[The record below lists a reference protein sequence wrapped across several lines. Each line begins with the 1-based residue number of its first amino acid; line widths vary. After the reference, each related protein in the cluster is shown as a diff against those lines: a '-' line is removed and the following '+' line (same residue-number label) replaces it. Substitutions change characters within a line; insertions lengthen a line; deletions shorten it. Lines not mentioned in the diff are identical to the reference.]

1 MLTQYN
7 LKMPHAVYGGENA
20 MDNVTAII
28 KARGA
33 KKVAMFTDKGIEAA
47 GLFTLPEEAVK
58 AAGADYYVLDDLPA
72 EPSYMAVQKLV
83 DEFKHS
89 GADLIVACGGGSVM
103 DAAKLASVLV
113 TDSYGVKELLD
124 DPGMAQKCVP
134 IVLIPTT
141 AGTGAEVTPNAIVA
155 VPEKE
160 LKVGIVNEHMI
171 ADYVI
176 LDARMI
182 KNLPRKIAA
191 ATGVDALAHCIECFT
206 SNKANPFSDLYALEG
221 LDLILNNIEKACD
234 DPEAMTEK
242 NRMQIAAYYGGLAIT
257 ASGTTAVH
265 ALSYPLGGKY
275 HIAHGVSNAIL
286 LAPVMRFNSEHPAVK
301 ERLAVAYDRCCHEE
315 KTCTTV
321 EEKAA
326 WMIARL
332 EQIVKHLDIPTSL
345 KEFGVPEEDLEGLV
359 EAGMQVQR
367 LLVNNMRPV
376 TPDDARKLYQEVM

>member
-1 MLTQYN
+1 MSMDFMDIRKRVYTFP
-7 LKMPHAVYGGENA
+7 KMGE
-20 MDNVTAII
+20 
-28 KARGA
+28 KAYF
-33 KKVAMFTDKGIEAA
+33 VA
-47 GLFTLPEEAVK
+47 
-58 AAGADYYVLDDLPA
+58 
-72 EPSYMAVQKLV
+72 
-83 DEFKHS
+83 
-89 GADLIVACGGGSVM
+89 
-103 DAAKLASVLV
+103 
-113 TDSYGVKELLD
+113 
-124 DPGMAQKCVP
+124 
-134 IVLIPTT
+134 IPTT

-160 LKVGIVNEHMI
+160 LKVGIVNENMI

-234 DPEAMTEK
+234 DPEAMAEK

-286 LAPVMRFNSEHPAVK
+286 LAPVMRFNSEHPAVR
-301 ERLAVAYDRCCHEE
+301 ERLAAAYDRCCHEE

-321 EEKAA
+321 EEKTA

-332 EQIVKHLDIPTSL
+332 EHIVKHLDIPTSL
-345 KEFGVPEEDLEGLV
+345 KEFGVPAEDLEGLV
-359 EAGMQVQR
+359 NAGMQVQR

-376 TPDDARKLYQEVM
+376 TADDARKLYQEIM

>member
-1 MLTQYN
+1 MLTTYN
-7 LKMPHAVYGGENA
+7 LKMPHAVYGGDNA
-20 MDNVTAII
+20 MDNITDIL
-28 KARGA
+28 KAQGT
-33 KKVAMFTDKGIEAA
+33 KKVAMFTDKGIKAA
-47 GLFTLPEEAVK
+47 GLFALPEEAVK

-83 DEFKHS
+83 DTFKES
-89 GADLIVACGGGSVM
+89 GADMIVACGGGSVM

-113 TDSYGVKELLD
+113 TDEYGVKELLD
-124 DPGMAQKCVP
+124 DPGRAKKCVP
-134 IVLIPTT
+134 VIMIPTT

-160 LKVGIVNEHMI
+160 LKVGIVNPNMI
-171 ADYVI
+171 PDHVI

-206 SNKANPFSDLYALEG
+206 SAKANPFSDLYALEG

-234 DPEAMTEK
+234 DPDAMTEK

-286 LAPVMRFNSEHPAVK
+286 LAPVMRFNEPACR
-301 ERLAVAYDRCCHEE
+301 ERLAAAYDRCCPEE
-315 KTCTTV
+315 KTCRTA
-321 EEKAA
+321 EEKSA
-326 WMIARL
+326 WIILRL
-332 EQIVKHLDIPTSL
+332 EEIVKHLDIPTSL
-345 KEFGVPEEDLEGLV
+345 KEFGVSEEDLEQLV
-359 EAGMQVQR
+359 ESGMQVQR
-367 LLVNNMRPV
+367 LLVNNPRKVEPQ
-376 TPDDARKLYQEVM
+376 DARAIYKEVL

>member
-1 MLTQYN
+1 
-7 LKMPHAVYGGENA
+7 MPHAVYGGDNA
-20 MDNVTAII
+20 MDNITDIL
-28 KARGA
+28 KAQGT
-33 KKVAMFTDKGIEAA
+33 KKVAMFTDKGIKAA
-47 GLFTLPEEAVK
+47 GLFALPEEAVK

-83 DEFKHS
+83 DTFKES
-89 GADLIVACGGGSVM
+89 GADMIVACGGGSVM

-113 TDSYGVKELLD
+113 TDEYGVKELLD
-124 DPGMAQKCVP
+124 DPGRAKKCVP
-134 IVLIPTT
+134 VIMIPTT

-160 LKVGIVNEHMI
+160 LKVGIVNPNMI
-171 ADYVI
+171 PDHVI

-206 SNKANPFSDLYALEG
+206 SAKANPFSDLYALEG

-234 DPEAMTEK
+234 DPDAMTEK

-286 LAPVMRFNSEHPAVK
+286 LAPVMRFNEPACR
-301 ERLAVAYDRCCHEE
+301 ERLAAAYDRCCHEE
-315 KTCTTV
+315 KTCRTA
-321 EEKAA
+321 EEKSA
-326 WMIARL
+326 WIILRL
-332 EQIVKHLDIPTSL
+332 EEIVKHLDIPTSL
-345 KEFGVPEEDLEGLV
+345 KEFGVSEEDLEQLV
-359 EAGMQVQR
+359 ESGMQVQR
-367 LLVNNMRPV
+367 LLVNNPRKVEPQ
-376 TPDDARKLYQEVM
+376 DARAIYKEVL